1 VAGELLLRIAS
12 IARVEGSVELARQH
26 WAEGYRRL
34 VQAKGAEPRLHAR
47 LLDQVEVV
55 TRELR
60 RRIGKSFTLAELAD
74 AYARA
79 DRWVQDALGEHA
91 ERGGRGWIA
100 TVTTAA
106 DAAFHLYARGARD
119 YRP

>member
-1 VAGELLLRIAS
+1 MAS

-34 VQAKGAEPRLHAR
+34 VRAKEPEPSLYGR

-55 TRELR
+55 TEQLR
-60 RRIGKSFTLAELAD
+60 RRVGKSFTLADLAA

-79 DRWVQDALGEHA
+79 DRWAYDAVE
-91 ERGGRGWIA
+91 ERGGGAGWMA
-100 TVTTAA
+100 SASTAA

>member
-1 VAGELLLRIAS
+1 
-12 IARVEGSVELARQH
+12 VEGSVELARQH

-34 VQAKGAEPRLHAR
+34 VRSKEPEPRLHAR
-47 LLDQVEVV
+47 LLEQVEVV
-55 TRELR
+55 TAELR
-60 RRIGKSFTLAELAD
+60 RRIGKSFTLAELSA

-79 DRWVQDALGEHA
+79 DRWAYDAVGERA
-91 ERGGRGWIA
+91 VGDRADGAGWIA
-100 TVTTAA
+100 SASTAA

>member
-1 VAGELLLRIAS
+1 
-12 IARVEGSVELARQH
+12 VEGSVEVARQH

-34 VQAKGAEPRLHAR
+34 VRTTEPEPRLHAR
-47 LLDQVEVV
+47 LLEQVEVV
-55 TRELR
+55 TEELR
-60 RRIGKSFTLAELAD
+60 RRIGKSFTLAELAA

-79 DRWVQDALGEHA
+79 DRWAYDAVGERAHGA
-91 ERGGRGWIA
+91 DWMSSA
-100 TVTTAA
+100 TTAT